1 MAPPPYMPPVLPT
14 SLPAMMAVGSVGAMP
29 AGMGG
34 AYHGAPHP
42 MGPGTV
48 APRSFLT
55 DNTLNGAYQQRW
67 GSSLTPLALT
77 AALRGADLGV
87 MYQLA
92 DLLDEV
98 RETDPHVQAVLSRRE
113 QSVAGAGWELRP
125 SRAYAEG
132 GDETAMATAARQLC
146 DSVLRS
152 LPGLP
157 DRLAD
162 LMGAVYYGR
171 AVAEVV
177 WSRQGGYLVPTR
189 MYPVHPRMIQ
199 YDYAWNLRLW
209 SNMPPYN
216 FGPYP
221 GVDVKEFPAGRFI
234 VHTPRIRGGFAT
246 REGLG
251 RTLAWWALFKRWVT
265 RDAMGLAEMAGRL
278 ARIAKY
284 QSGKKDGAF
293 DPSQRSSDEDVQY
306 ITTTLNNW
314 SASVGLV
321 YPDDI
326 EVQLVPPVTGNTI
339 HQPLIDFFNA
349 EMSKAVL
356 GSTLTVEAGFK
367 GARSLGEVH
376 ADEETKLTRY
386 DAGSLAE
393 TLRVGLLAPIV
404 HYNYGPHV
412 PVPEI
417 RFLVDAEES
426 RDSLAKRIEI
436 LVRAGLKVG
445 QRWVR
450 DEFGIPDPQEGDAL
464 MGGTYERVMPSVA
477 DPGIDMDTPDNS
489 RVAIPQ
495 HPAAGGAA
503 VQPPPA
509 APTLVPGAPPT
520 PPPAESVAA
529 LPPVEGP
536 DVVRPPEDSRVEQ
549 PGPAPAPAPAPV
561 RPAAPAPAVAPRGQP
576 PFPPGPGVATDTEN
590 PTPTRLPRNMV
601 PPAGVSNVNAPIL
614 IDSNDDGTRDS
625 LVSPAEAATD
635 AVHDSARL
643 PPDVVR
649 VVTEVADT
657 RADAQAVQDAT
668 RSAPRAAPPA
678 PPPVPPPSPP
688 AAAPR
693 PQQAPR
699 ARRSP
704 YDPRGG

>member
-1 MAPPPYMPPVLPT
+1 MAPPYPTPPVLPT
-14 SLPAMMAVGSVGAMP
+14 SLPAMMAVGSVGTMP
-29 AGMGG
+29 ASMGG
-34 AYHGAPHP
+34 AYHGGPGATHP

-67 GSSLTPLALT
+67 GSALTPLALT

-132 GDETAMATAARQLC
+132 GDETAAAMAARQLC

-152 LPGLP
+152 LPGFP

-162 LMGAVYYGR
+162 LMGAIYYGR

-221 GVDVKEFPAGRFI
+221 GVDIKEFPAGRFI
-234 VHTPRIRGGFAT
+234 VHTPRVRGGFAT

-293 DPSQRSSDEDVQY
+293 DPSQRSSDEDVAY

-339 HQPLIDFFNA
+339 HLPLVDFFNA

-412 PVPEI
+412 AVPEI
-417 RFLVDAEES
+417 RFLIDAEES
-426 RDSLAKRIEI
+426 REALAKRIEI
-436 LVRAGLKVG
+436 LVRSGLKVG

-464 MGGTYERVMPSVA
+464 MGGTYERVTPSVA
-477 DPGIDMDTPDNS
+477 DPGIDTDTLDNS
-489 RVAIPQ
+489 RVAIPVN
-495 HPAAGGAA
+495 PAAGGAA
-503 VQPPPA
+503 GGAAAPTPPA
-509 APTLVPGAPPT
+509 APALVPGAPLT

-536 DVVRPPEDSRVEQ
+536 DVVEPPDGTQGRPV
-549 PGPAPAPAPAPV
+549 V
-561 RPAAPAPAVAPRGQP
+561 PAPAVAPRGQP

-590 PTPTRLPRNMV
+590 PTPTRLPRSMV

-625 LVSPAEAATD
+625 LVSPAEAAAD
-635 AVHDSARL
+635 AVRDSARL
-643 PPDVVR
+643 PPDVVQ

-668 RSAPRAAPPA
+668 RAVPRPTPLPA
-678 PPPVPPPSPP
+678 PPQ
-688 AAAPR
+688 

-704 YDPRGG
+704 YDPMRG

>member
-1 MAPPPYMPPVLPT
+1 MQAQAY
-14 SLPAMMAVGSVGAMP
+14 AAARAGG
-29 AGMGG
+29 AGMAHITGDAPVTVMTG
-34 AYHGAPHP
+34 A
-42 MGPGTV
+42 V

-67 GSSLTPLALT
+67 GSALTPLALT

-132 GDETAMATAARQLC
+132 GDETATAKAARELC

-152 LPGLP
+152 LPALS
-157 DRLAD
+157 DRIAD
-162 LMGAVYYGR
+162 LMGAIYYGR

-234 VHTPRIRGGFAT
+234 VHTPRVRGGFAT

-293 DPSQRSSDEDVQY
+293 DPSQRSSNDDVQY
-306 ITTTLNNW
+306 ITNVLNNW

-339 HQPLIDFFNA
+339 HQPLIELFNA

-386 DAGSLAE
+386 DAASLAE

-412 PVPEI
+412 PVPEL

-426 RDSLAKRIEI
+426 RDALAKRLEV
-436 LVRAGLKVG
+436 LVRSGLKVS

-450 DEFGIPDPQEGDAL
+450 DQFGIPDPQDGDAL
-464 MGGTYERVMPSVA
+464 MGATYERVTPSVA
-477 DPGIDMDTPDNS
+477 DPGIDVDTPDNS
-489 RVAIPQ
+489 PVVTPT
-495 HPAAGGAA
+495 PGVAGGVAK
-503 VQPPPA
+503 PPA
-509 APTLVPGAPPT
+509 TGTPPAPNSPGSAEALT
-520 PPPAESVAA
+520 PPPVPTAPAV
-529 LPPVEGP
+529 PPVDAAGNP
-536 DVVRPPEDSRVEQ
+536 VLPAP
-549 PGPAPAPAPAPV
+549 PAPAPGAVRPVDQPPAP
-561 RPAAPAPAVAPRGQP
+561 PAP
-576 PFPPGPGVATDTEN
+576 GVSVDPEN
-590 PTPTRLPRNMV
+590 PTPTRLPADMV
-601 PPAGVSNVNAPIL
+601 PPAGVSNVNAPIR
-614 IDSNDDGTRDS
+614 IDSDGDGRRDS
-625 LVSPAEAATD
+625 VVSPAEAATD
-635 AVHDSARL
+635 AVQDSAAL
-643 PPDVVR
+643 PPDAVAVVEDAAR
-649 VVTEVADT
+649 D
-657 RADAQAVQDAT
+657 RADANAVRDAI
-668 RSAPRAAPPA
+668 RSTPAPAPGTQPPA
-678 PPPVPPPSPP
+678 KAP
-688 AAAPR
+688 AR
-693 PQQAPR
+693 P
-699 ARRSP
+699 RRSP
-704 YDPRGG
+704 YDPIRG